1 MSAIETIAAAMYAA
15 CLRDLPNIEINQIDA
30 ASERIHLDT
39 LTPNQRREYY
49 ALRATGK
56 TEAEQ
61 AEFFAARGIATT
73 VRQKRPHPEAC
84 EVTVFRQ

>member
-39 LTPNQRREYY
+39 LTPNQRRE
-49 ALRATGK
+49 
-56 TEAEQ
+56 
-61 AEFFAARGIATT
+61 
-73 VRQKRPHPEAC
+73 
-84 EVTVFRQ
+84 